1 LLLRPGY
8 SAASF
13 VMLCTDISVHPW
25 KMRRFVFIGSWV
37 HLFVGGM
44 LKLTSQNLLSIPDLH
59 LTVSAGL
66 SENALTSQVTAKK
79 RMSLFAPLA
88 SSLWKQIESYGLEP
102 AALFKEAGVDPES
115 IFDSGTRISAESFE
129 RLFDRA
135 IELSGDPWFGL
146 RAEEYFRPAHLGALG
161 FAWLASSS
169 IRTAFTRTSRYARM
183 INDRLTVTLADE
195 GENLVVTF
203 DAHRSS
209 VHASIREDMQ
219 LSIATKCCR
228 AIAGNQFQASLMHF
242 THAEP
247 ADTGY
252 YYSLFRCP
260 LEFGAASTCML
271 IPREDANQR
280 LAGSNEELARLNEHV
295 VVKYLAHTAKTD
307 IVNRV
312 KAAILDGLSSGR
324 VSEMSVADALH
335 MTARNL
341 HRKLQKEN
349 TSFKFQLN
357 EVRQELAEQYIKDR
371 SITLTEMSFMLGF
384 SEVSSFS
391 RAYKNWTGKA
401 PSAAR
406 GAVAR

>member
-1 LLLRPGY
+1 
-8 SAASF
+8 
-13 VMLCTDISVHPW
+13 MLERSQQSILSV
-25 KMRRFVFIGSWV
+25 
-37 HLFVGGM
+37 
-44 LKLTSQNLLSIPDLH
+44 PDRY
-59 LTVSAGL
+59 LTVLAGL
-66 SENALTSQVTAKK
+66 SKNALTCQVNAKN

-102 AALFKEAGVDPES
+102 TALFKEAGINPES
-115 IFDSGTRISAESFE
+115 IFDSGARVAGENFE
-129 RLFDRA
+129 HLFDRA
-135 IELSGDPWFGL
+135 IELSGDPLFGL
-146 RAEEYFRPAHLGALG
+146 HAEEYFRPAHLGALG
-161 FAWLASSS
+161 FAWLASTS
-169 IRTAFTRTSRYARM
+169 IRIAFTRMSRYARM

-195 GENLVVTF
+195 GDKLVVTF
-203 DAHRSS
+203 DAHRPSK
-209 VHASIREDMQ
+209 HASVREDMQ

-228 AIAGNQFQASLMHF
+228 AIAGNQFRASLMRF

-247 ADTGY
+247 ANTGY

-260 LEFGAASTCML
+260 LEFGATATSLL
-271 IPREDANQR
+271 IPLEVASQR
-280 LAGSNEELARLNEHV
+280 LTGSNEELAKLNEHI
-295 VVKYLAHTAKTD
+295 VVKYLAHAAKTD

-312 KAAILDGLSSGR
+312 KAAVLDGLSSGG
-324 VSEMSVADALH
+324 VSEMGIADALH

-341 HRKLQKEN
+341 HRKLHKEN
-349 TSFKFQLN
+349 TSFKFLLN

-391 RAYKNWTGKA
+391 RAYKNWTGQA